1 MRIRLRMLVPLFL
14 AAAAGAGQG
23 HVVAWGAW
31 TSITLAS
38 GQQLKIRP
46 ILIDGRIKEYS
57 TGAAHQVTENLWVAR
72 RVFRINNSLPEETS
86 KRPQWAWQLGGWMT
100 VNSNTGHISEL
111 NLPDFDPH
119 TSEVTWFQDYAA
131 YCGATEDATV
141 HYMLVFQIGKRK
153 PILKKELY
161 GQSCTAPKWERDP
174 SRVSFESAGGAK
186 VSFLVHDGTAELQS
200 NP

>member
-1 MRIRLRMLVPLFL
+1 MRICLRSLGPLFL
-14 AAAAGAGQG
+14 VAAALATQP

-46 ILIDGRIKEYS
+46 IIIDGRIKDYS
-57 TGAAHQVTENLWVAR
+57 TGAAHQVTENLGVAR
-72 RVFRINNSLPEETS
+72 RVFRINNSLPDDS
-86 KRPQWAWQLGGWMT
+86 PKRPQWTWQLGGWIS
-100 VNSNTGHISEL
+100 VNSTSGRISEL

-119 TSEVTWFQDYAA
+119 TSQVSWFQDYAA

-141 HYMLVFQIGKRK
+141 HYMMVFQLGKRK
-153 PILKKELY
+153 PVLRKELY

-174 SRVSFESAGGAK
+174 SRVSFEPAGGAK
-186 VSFLVHDGTAELQS
+186 VSFLVHDGSAELQS
-200 NP
+200 SP